1 MLANFLHTNNL
12 SQKMMRVVF
21 SIYLVVTCLITSLQL
36 LTEYLK
42 TQDAI
47 SKELKQLEETVRDPV
62 ASSLWQYDHSQVD
75 VLAAGLLKI
84 PIIEGVDIINT
95 HGEILIS
102 KRAYLSS
109 SAPLAMFDTQSDLSW
124 MLNEQKIYLGSLT
137 LYSSSQ
143 VVLDRVLFGF
153 ALIAITA
160 IIKLTIFFG
169 LFIWA
174 FDRYLAVPLKELMI
188 QVDEVQWGQNVGKRI
203 QLSNV
208 ENNELS
214 ELQTHINKMLSV
226 LEKDRKLLLDD
237 EQAKRHWL
245 EDAVAQR
252 TEALQISNEKLR
264 NLARKDSLTDILN
277 RGSFFSEAQHLLD
290 CALRQ
295 NSPATFILMDLDY
308 FKVINDTYGHSV
320 GDQVLIHFTQTVQ
333 SFLRKTDLFGRIG
346 GEEFG
351 IFLPDT
357 GLDDA
362 FSLANKICSEISR
375 SSLTIEGK
383 TVSYTVSLGV
393 ELSCRDDYSMA
404 DIFKRTDVKL
414 YGAKNKGRDRV
425 EK

>member
-75 VLAAGLLKI
+75 VLAAGLLKM

-109 SAPLAMFDTQSDLSW
+109 SAPLAMFDTQSDLYW

-160 IIKLTIFFG
+160 IIKLTILFG

-214 ELQTHINKMLSV
+214 ELQAHINKMLSV

-308 FKVINDTYGHSV
+308 FKVNNDTYGHSV

-333 SFLRKTDLFGRIG
+333 SFLRMSDVFGRIG
-346 GEEFG
+346 G
-351 IFLPDT
+351 
-357 GLDDA
+357 
-362 FSLANKICSEISR
+362 
-375 SSLTIEGK
+375 
-383 TVSYTVSLGV
+383 
-393 ELSCRDDYSMA
+393 
-404 DIFKRTDVKL
+404 
-414 YGAKNKGRDRV
+414 
-425 EK
+425 